1 MERERLRGAGR
12 DGGTGKDEAMA
23 NFNRVILAGNIT
35 RDPELSYTASNTAV
49 CKFGLAINRKWRDRN
64 SGENREETC
73 FVDCTAFGRTG
84 EVINQYFGKGKPIM
98 VEGRLHYHQWE
109 AQDGGK
115 RSKLDVVVE
124 SFEFIGAP
132 AGGQG
137 GGGQGGGGQGAGGA
151 RQARPAPARSG
162 APAGGRP
169 AAGGYDDAPPPDDY
183 EPPMGG
189 EEVPF

>member
-1 MERERLRGAGR
+1 
-12 DGGTGKDEAMA
+12 MA
-23 NFNRVILAGNIT
+23 NFNRVILAGNMT
-35 RDPELSYTASNTAV
+35 RDPETSYTASNTAV

-84 EVINQYFGKGKPIM
+84 EVINQYFGKGKPIL

-124 SFEFIGAP
+124 SFEFV
-132 AGGQG
+132 GGPQSGGGGG
-137 GGGQGGGGQGAGGA
+137 GGGQGGG
-151 RQARPAPARSG
+151 RQQSRPAPARSAAG
-162 APAGGRP
+162 PAS
-169 AAGGYDDAPPPDDY
+169 GGYDDSPPNDY

-189 EEVPF
+189 EDVPF